1 MTVQLELDILFTS
14 SLTLVDTMCQR
25 NTVCHEETSA
35 SASGQKQG
43 QEQQPTTT
51 KPVGPYGGPRIQLEM
66 EIESV
71 TKKMNSN

>member
-1 MTVQLELDILFTS
+1 M
-14 SLTLVDTMCQR
+14 
-25 NTVCHEETSA
+25 CHEETSA